1 MIVSYS
7 QCWSGLNRLSSVL
20 SFHHVSVCCCSL
32 VHIVA
37 VIIMSGN
44 TVGRLQELAQV
55 QGVGAPLY
63 VVEDAQGESHCPTF
77 TIRVSWNNQSAV
89 GVGKNKVRLIIM
101 L

>member
-1 MIVSYS
+1 
-7 QCWSGLNRLSSVL
+7 
-20 SFHHVSVCCCSL
+20 
-32 VHIVA
+32 
-37 VIIMSGN
+37 MSGN